1 MMTACPR
8 PAPTTYTVSRTLP
21 CAGTSALIQL
31 SQALRDAR
39 SDLVELETFVAGHTL
54 SWNTNPD
61 RWQATVT
68 SRFGACVSG

>member
-61 RWQATVT
+61 CWQATVT